1 MIILTKLFS
10 DVKEPLLNIY
20 CAIKERVYV
29 REFFTYKVT
38 LKNPH
43 ASILSLVATFN
54 VNSTDGFMFA
64 GHRQVNVTILSHSQF
79 DLTFNLYPLKSNF
92 QRLPELKLE
101 FVNSQDDGVATKENL
116 IESSLKPEISQKQVE
131 LNELLKRWLPKA
143 VFIHVGL

>member
-143 VFIHVGL
+143 VFIHVSL